1 MDSRCSIDDLTATAD
16 EELRHIDPLVRGAW
30 ARPITWRQPV
40 HTLYMPVDKFF
51 SAVDNGAGVADFA
64 SSASQQALNTMAAV
78 PLESLFTDATSRVL
92 TLTKQKLETQ
102 PIEDL
107 RIDLEDGFTQRAVP
121 EDEKDADEDRYA
133 IRAGEVLA
141 EWALDRG
148 AARAEGKETTTAY
161 GDVSRGEEATKTLA
175 PPFAGIR
182 FKSFDP
188 RTRSRGIKTLVLVLD
203 ELNERG
209 VLKRLYDPHS
219 EYYNPRALRL
229 TFPKVQSF
237 HQVTAL
243 VKILQNL
250 EKRYGLSE
258 ETRIHFEVQIEAPQ
272 AILGG
277 EGHAEPMRILQAAE
291 GRCLALHYGT
301 YDYSASL
308 GVDAAHQSMEHP
320 VADHAKD
327 VLQVACSSLGVELSD
342 GSTNRI
348 PTGTESDIRAGW
360 DLHHRL
366 VTRHL
371 TRGIRQGWD
380 LHPAQLVTRH
390 LATISYFRAQWKETA
405 ERLRDY
411 IAGDESRWMDEPA
424 TAKAMSGYLRRAY
437 QAGAVTAVELHSFH
451 LDLPVLESLQHTGRP

>member
-1 MDSRCSIDDLTATAD
+1 MDSRCSIDDLTAIAD
-16 EELRHIDPLVRGAW
+16 EELRRIDPLIRGAW
-30 ARPITWRQPV
+30 ARPITWRQPI

-51 SAVDNGAGVADFA
+51 SVLDSGEGVADFA
-64 SSASQQALNTMAAV
+64 RSASEQALNTMVAV
-78 PLESLFTDATSRVL
+78 PLESLFNDATSRAL
-92 TLTKQKLETQ
+92 ALTKQKLETQ

-121 EDEKDADEDRYA
+121 EDEKDADEDCYA

-141 EWALDRG
+141 EWALDRDRE
-148 AARAEGKETTTAY
+148 RAGGQETTAH
-161 GDVSRGEEATKTLA
+161 GDASRGEEAIKTLA

-203 ELNERG
+203 ALHERG

-237 HQVTAL
+237 HQVNAL

-250 EKRYGLSE
+250 EKRYGLPE
-258 ETRIHFEVQIEAPQ
+258 EARIHFEVQIEAPQ

-308 GVDAAHQSMEHP
+308 GVDAAYQSMEHP

-327 VLQVACSSLGVELSD
+327 MLQVACSSLGVELSD

-348 PTGTESDIRAGW
+348 PIGTESDIRVGW
-360 DLHHRL
+360 ELHYRL

-390 LATISYFRAQWKETA
+390 LATISYFRAQWEETA

-424 TAKAMSGYLRRAY
+424 TAKAMSSYLRRAY
-437 QAGAVTAVELHSFH
+437 QAGAVTAAELHSFH
-451 LDLPVLESLQHTGRP
+451 LDLSALESLQHTGRL